1 MKYET
6 TEQQTLLEAL
16 QCMAPE
22 SSKTTLRSW
31 LRDGRVTVDGQVIK
45 ISAFIIKRGQEVA
58 LGARPKFAHEDVRI
72 YYEDKHIVA
81 IEKPTGLLS
90 VATDFQKEKT
100 AHAFLKNYY
109 RPGRVFV
116 VHRIDQDT
124 SGVMLF
130 ALTEEA
136 RDLLKAKFEKHDIE
150 RVYIA
155 IVEGKLPSRKGSWRS
170 RIYEDELYKVH
181 TTDDPH
187 LGQEAITHYEVID
200 FTGRYSVLQLTLE
213 TGRKNQI
220 RVHCQAAG
228 HPVVGDR
235 KYGASGNPIQRLALH
250 AHLIAFKHPITDKYV
265 KFISPVPQV
274 FQKLVSFE
282 VNDATR

>member
-6 TEQQTLLEAL
+6 LEQQTLLEAL
-16 QCMAPE
+16 QCMAPQ

-31 LRDGRVTVDGQVIK
+31 LSDGRVTVDGKMIK
-45 ISAFIIKRGQEVA
+45 ISAFIVKRGQEIT
-58 LGARPKFAHEDVRI
+58 LGDRPKFACNDLRI

-90 VATDFQKEKT
+90 VATDFQKDKT
-100 AHAFLKNYY
+100 AHAFLKDYY
-109 RPGRVFV
+109 RPGRVYV

-136 RDLLKAKFEKHDIE
+136 RDRLKVKFEKHDIE

-155 IVEGKLPSRKGSWRS
+155 LVEGKLANKRGTWRS
-170 RIYEDELYKVH
+170 FVYEDSEYKVH
-181 TTDDPH
+181 TTDNPH

-200 FTGRYSVLQLTLE
+200 FTGRYTVLQLTLE

-235 KYGASGNPIQRLALH
+235 KYGASGNPIQRLGLH
-250 AHLIAFKHPITDKYV
+250 AHMIALKHPITDKYI
-265 KFISPVPQV
+265 KFISPVPDV
-274 FQKLVSFE
+274 FQKMVSFE
-282 VNDATR
+282 VK